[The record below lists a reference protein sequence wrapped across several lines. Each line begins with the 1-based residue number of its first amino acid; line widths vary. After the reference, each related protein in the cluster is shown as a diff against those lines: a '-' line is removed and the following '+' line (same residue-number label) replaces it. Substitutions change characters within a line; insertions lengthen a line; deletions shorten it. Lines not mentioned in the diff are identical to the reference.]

1 MQGVNVRSFSDLRRR
16 LEAALG
22 TESALFRSL
31 DEALARRDDARLG
44 EALALLTGATPDL
57 RGRVETVFLDWLFDP
72 DDATG
77 LADLPPASAS
87 LH

>member
-22 TESALFRSL
+22 AESTLFQSL

-44 EALALLTGATPDL
+44 EALALLTGAAPEL
-57 RGRVETVFLDWLFDP
+57 RGRVEGVFLDWLFDP
-72 DDATG
+72 NGASG
-77 LADLPPASAS
+77 LADLPAASAS